1 VHCPFCDSPQTQVR
15 ETRDADEA
23 IRRRRACPACGQR
36 FTTYERVG
44 SLPLGVRKRDG
55 SLQAFDA
62 DKLIGGVVRAAY
74 PRPLDPN
81 QLDAIAQRVSAAVR
95 AGGGELPSQRIG
107 ELVLRELREIDPVAY
122 VRFAS
127 VYRNFDDVTQFQA
140 ELARLE
146 RAEREDRKEV
156 RSPGSVRA

>member
-1 VHCPFCDSPQTQVR
+1 VRCPFCDSPQTQVR
-15 ETRDADEA
+15 ETRDAEEA

-55 SLQAFDA
+55 SVEAFDG
-62 DKLIGGVVRAAY
+62 DKLVRGVVRAAY
-74 PRPLDPN
+74 PRPLQPD
-81 QLDAIAQRVSAAVR
+81 QLDRIAQHVAEALRGA
-95 AGGGELPSQRIG
+95 GGELPSQRIG
-107 ELVLRELREIDPVAY
+107 ELVLRDLRGIDPVAY

-146 RAEREDRKEV
+146 RAERGDLEEV
-156 RSPGSVRA
+156 APSGSVRA